1 MIQDFDIR
9 TPGALTPVGS
19 LSGGNQQKVIIGRE
33 LLLEAP
39 FILLD
44 QPTRGLD
51 VGSIEYVHRQIMDMR
66 SQDRGML
73 LISADLEELFRL
85 CDRLLV
91 MHKGKIVADLDT
103 EKTNVSEVGYLML
116 EGAAYEA

>member
-1 MIQDFDIR
+1 LD
-9 TPGALTPVGS
+9 
-19 LSGGNQQKVIIGRE
+19 
-33 LLLEAP
+33 AP

-66 SQDRGML
+66 AQERGML

-85 CDRLLV
+85 CDRLVV
-91 MHKGKIVADLDT
+91 MHRGKVVAELVT
-103 EKTNVSEVGYLML
+103 EQTNVTEVGYLML
-116 EGAAYEA
+116 EGASYEA